1 MKILVM
7 NSGSSSLKFQL
18 FNFADLAVCASGV
31 IEQIG
36 DTEGLVKLKYF
47 ADRGNEQ
54 EFEARQP
61 VPDHSGAIQLMTALF
76 REKEI
81 ITHVRELAGVGHR
94 VVHGGEAF
102 QQPVLITP
110 DVLEIIRELVPLAP
124 LHNPANITGIEVVM
138 EMVPEVPQVAV
149 FDTAFHQSIPPHAYI
164 YALPYRL
171 YKERKVRRYGFHGTS
186 HSYVSKKA
194 AEYLNRPYEQL
205 KTISLHLGNG
215 ASVAAIDRGRCVDTS
230 MGLTPL
236 EGLVMGT
243 RSGDLDPAIL
253 FYLARETGMNI
264 SELDDLLNKES
275 GLLGICGNHDMRS
288 VGGRAA
294 AGDERARLA
303 IEIFCYRIKKYV
315 GAYLAVLGRLDCL
328 IFTGGI
334 GENDIAVREKCLA
347 GLEGLGIALDP
358 AKNNERTEGIREIQT
373 DKSVCKILVV
383 PTDEEY
389 EIAVQTREIIKK

>member
-47 ADRGNEQ
+47 ADRGDEQ

-164 YALPYRL
+164 YALPYEYFEKYRI
-171 YKERKVRRYGFHGTS
+171 RSYGFHG
-186 HSYVSKKA
+186 
-194 AEYLNRPYEQL
+194 
-205 KTISLHLGNG
+205 
-215 ASVAAIDRGRCVDTS
+215 VA
-230 MGLTPL
+230 
-236 EGLVMGT
+236 
-243 RSGDLDPAIL
+243 
-253 FYLARETGMNI
+253 F
-264 SELDDLLNKES
+264 
-275 GLLGICGNHDMRS
+275 RS
-288 VGGRAA
+288 VGV
-294 AGDERARLA
+294 
-303 IEIFCYRIKKYV
+303 ITHKVHNQHHKQCH
-315 GAYLAVLGRLDCL
+315 
-328 IFTGGI
+328 
-334 GENDIAVREKCLA
+334 
-347 GLEGLGIALDP
+347 
-358 AKNNERTEGIREIQT
+358 NERCGVMPPRTPQHHSCT
-373 DKSVCKILVV
+373 
-383 PTDEEY
+383 
-389 EIAVQTREIIKK
+389 VQS